1 MAKLRLPTVLR
12 PLADGC
18 AVLEIEAADLASLA
32 TELRRRYPA
41 LAERVYDGDGSWRD
55 FVSVFVD
62 GEDARSLDRRAPIRG
77 EVQLLPAISGGSG
90 DVRAAG
96 RPRERTA
103 DPYRDTDVIDAYAP
117 RANQTVIGIVSILA
131 VLTGWWPLLGLLA
144 AQLAIGLT
152 FGRRYCLACLLYFEL
167 IQPRIGEGPIEDSRP
182 PRFANV
188 VGAVVLTAATA
199 AYLFGAVALGAGL
212 GVVVA
217 ALALLAAGSGLC
229 IGCEMY
235 KIGARLRGISR
246 RRFDRVDLAQ
256 LGVTD
261 ASGDLV
267 VQFTHPLCTDCR
279 ELERDLRAAGRR
291 VVTVDVSRR
300 PELARRYGVAY
311 VPTAVA
317 VDTTGAVTARI
328 AG

>member
-12 PLADGC
+12 PLADGAP
-18 AVLEIEAADLASLA
+18 AVDVEATDLAALA
-32 TELRRRYPA
+32 AELRRRYPA
-41 LAERVYDGDGSWRD
+41 LADRVYAADGSWRD

-62 GEDARSLDRRAPIRG
+62 GEDARFLDRAAPIRA

-90 DVRAAG
+90 EVRAAG
-96 RPRERTA
+96 HRRERTA

-117 RANQTVIGIVSILA
+117 RANQTVIGIVSLVA
-131 VLTGWWPLLGLLA
+131 VVTGWWPLLGLLA

-152 FGRRYCLACLLYFEL
+152 FGRRYCLACLLYFE
-167 IQPRIGEGPIEDSRP
+167 IMQPRIGEGPIEDSRP

-188 VGAVVLTAATA
+188 VGAVVLSAATA
-199 AYLFGAVALGAGL
+199 AYLLGAHALGTAL
-212 GVVVA
+212 GILVA
-217 ALALLAAGSGLC
+217 ALALLAAGTGLC
-229 IGCEMY
+229 LGCEMY
-235 KIGARLRGISR
+235 KIGARLRGIR
-246 RRFDRVDLAQ
+246 RRQFDRVDLAQ

-279 ELERDLRAAGRR
+279 DLERDLRAAGRR

-317 VDTTGAVTARI
+317 VDASGAVTARI